1 MTAQTVNDR
10 ATVLRI
16 DASMRKDG
24 SVTRSLADRLLKRLT
39 EIGAAGAVQH
49 RDLADGAPKPV
60 AAAWIGANFTAADE
74 RSADQ
79 QDVLAESDALVE
91 ELKRADTVVITVP
104 IYNFGVPAA
113 LKAWVDQVARARV
126 TFKYTENGPVG
137 LLDGK
142 KAYLVVA
149 SGGTP
154 VESEIDFATG
164 YMKHIL
170 GFIGIHDVTVIGA
183 GRTMADSESVA
194 AAEAQIDAIG
204 ATAQAA

>member
-1 MTAQTVNDR
+1 MTAQTVNER
-10 ATVLRI
+10 ASVLRI

-60 AAAWIGANFTAADE
+60 DAAWIGANFTAADE

-126 TFKYTENGPVG
+126 TFKYTGNGPVG

-183 GRTMADSESVA
+183 GRTMADAKSVA